1 MPELSVTNDSF
12 LFFSSTILL
21 SMNLNGQIL
30 AFPLLLFL
38 PPIIS
43 PTLPINTK
51 RNLIHSHVKYIF
63 FFPNLRLVKREGPG
77 KKIRS

>member
-51 RNLIHSHVKYIF
+51 RNLIHSHVKYIYIF
-63 FFPNLRLVKREGPG
+63 FSK
-77 KKIRS
+77 S

>member
-63 FFPNLRLVKREGPG
+63 FFSK
-77 KKIRS
+77 S